1 MTKRFLQLE
10 PGEALKIEAT
20 SEGRVPSGGVGGAL
34 SHRAIAT
41 APSLAQGSVLL
52 RVLGDQ
58 ADGLPLPT
66 LRSFR

>member
-1 MTKRFLQLE
+1 MR
-10 PGEALKIEAT
+10 
-20 SEGRVPSGGVGGAL
+20 GGGGGGAL

-41 APSLAQGSVLL
+41 APNLAQGSVLL

-58 ADGLPLPT
+58 ADGLPLLT

>member
-1 MTKRFLQLE
+1 MRGGS
-10 PGEALKIEAT
+10 PV
-20 SEGRVPSGGVGGAL
+20 EGWGGGGAL

-41 APSLAQGSVLL
+41 APNLAQGSVLL

-58 ADGLPLPT
+58 ADGLPLLT